1 MTQIYFY
8 SGAADKLHT
17 ACRLS
22 AKAVQQDLQVMIYS
36 LDDVL
41 LDRMD
46 KLLWTFSPTSFV
58 PHSRMNGDL
67 TNVAPVV
74 ILGREITQVKHC
86 HVLLNL
92 DNECPP
98 EFDHFDRIIEIA
110 DVTVEDKK
118 AARVRYRHYQAQG
131 LEVNHFK
138 LEN

>member
-8 SGAADKLHT
+8 SGAIDKLHT

-22 AKAVQQDLQVMIYS
+22 AKAVQQDLKVIIYS
-36 LDDVL
+36 LDDAL

-46 KLLWTFSPTSFV
+46 KLLWTFSPTSFL

-67 TNVAPVV
+67 VDVAPI
-74 ILGREITQVKHC
+74 ILGHEITQAMHC

-92 DNECPP
+92 NDDCPP
-98 EFDHFDRIIEIA
+98 AFDHFDRIIEIA

-118 AARVRYRHYQAQG
+118 AARVRYRYYQAQG
-131 LEVNHFK
+131 LEVRHYK

>member
-8 SGAADKLHT
+8 SGAVDKLHT

-22 AKAVQQDLQVMIYS
+22 AKAVQQDLKVIIYS
-36 LDDVL
+36 LDDAL

-46 KLLWTFSPTSFV
+46 KLLWAFSPTSFV

-67 TNVAPVV
+67 ADVTPI
-74 ILGREITQVKHC
+74 ILGREIAQAMHC

-92 DNECPP
+92 DDECPP
-98 EFDHFDRIIEIA
+98 AFDHFDRIIEIA

-118 AARVRYRHYQAQG
+118 AARARYRHYQAQG
-131 LEVNHFK
+131 LEVNHYK

>member
-8 SGAADKLHT
+8 SGATDKLNT

-22 AKAVQQDLQVMIYS
+22 VKAMQQDLKVIIYS
-36 LDDVL
+36 LDDAL

-58 PHSRMNGDL
+58 PHNLMNSDL
-67 TNVAPVV
+67 ADVAPI
-74 ILGREITQVKHC
+74 ILGREITQAMHC
-86 HVLLNL
+86 DVLLNL
-92 DNECPP
+92 DDECPP
-98 EFDHFDRIIEIA
+98 GLDHFDRIIEIA

-118 AARVRYRHYQAQG
+118 AARARYRHYQAQG

>member
-8 SGAADKLHT
+8 SGAADKLYT

-22 AKAVQQDLQVMIYS
+22 VKAVQQDLKVMIYS
-36 LDDVL
+36 LDDAL

-58 PHSRMNGDL
+58 PHSRIDGELVDV
-67 TNVAPVV
+67 TPV
-74 ILGREITQVKHC
+74 ILGSEITQVTHC

-92 DNECPP
+92 DDECPP
-98 EFDHFDRIIEIA
+98 AFGHFDRLIEIA
-110 DVTVEDKK
+110 DVTVKDKK
-118 AARVRYRHYQAQG
+118 AARARYRHYQSQG
-131 LEVNHFK
+131 LEVNHYK

>member
-22 AKAVQQDLQVMIYS
+22 TKAVQQDLKVMIYS
-36 LDDVL
+36 LDDGL
-41 LDRMD
+41 LDRLD

-58 PHSRMNGDL
+58 PHSRVNDALADVTPIIMGSEMVQ
-67 TNVAPVV
+67 T
-74 ILGREITQVKHC
+74 THH

-92 DNECPP
+92 DDDCPP
-98 EFDHFDRIIEIA
+98 AFDHYERLIDIA
-110 DVTVEDKK
+110 GVSVKDKQ
-118 AARVRYRHYQAQG
+118 AARTRYRFYQTQGYEINHY
-131 LEVNHFK
+131 K